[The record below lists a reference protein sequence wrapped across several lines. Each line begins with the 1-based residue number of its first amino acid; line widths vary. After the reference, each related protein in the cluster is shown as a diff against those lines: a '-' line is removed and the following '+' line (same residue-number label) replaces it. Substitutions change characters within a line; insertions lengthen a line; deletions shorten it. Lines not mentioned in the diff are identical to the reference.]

1 MGSPMTEKRRAGIA
15 KVKELWRQKGKG
27 GNVDKK
33 AWTIFLSSGRSFE
46 ELFLGDSS
54 DSSSDDNSHHDQY
67 WDPAWMKD
75 ENEERNRRRWERE
88 ESQREQEWRRKQE
101 ERKRAEREAFML
113 WSKRWDERNLALR
126 QGRTPRGRS
135 APKPAKNG
143 SDEQPVLATF
153 TGDRRNEKTDEK
165 TKKKQGKNESE
176 GDNDESGERES
187 TRAKLYFMFGESSA
201 EEEESEDERREQ
213 REWAEEIQAA
223 EQRMEQGQSVVAS
236 SFKRRREQFYE
247 NRRSTS
253 DLSSGEI
260 DLVDDA
266 QSTSASH
273 ASHVTCTSTTPA
285 GKSLLL
291 GHQTLVTSGKPT
303 GGGEELESTKGT
315 REKGSSAARKTP
327 TKDGDEKGLSKKV
340 KKGSFRMPSFRRKSE
355 AQPPPTPL
363 PTAARAAEAS
373 VRQSRGSAIFGR
385 RQAGGDKV
393 QLQHRFRLRRV
404 LSSDHLPVQEASAT

>member
-1 MGSPMTEKRRAGIA
+1 
-15 KVKELWRQKGKG
+15 
-27 GNVDKK
+27 
-33 AWTIFLSSGRSFE
+33 
-46 ELFLGDSS
+46 
-54 DSSSDDNSHHDQY
+54 
-67 WDPAWMKD
+67 
-75 ENEERNRRRWERE
+75 
-88 ESQREQEWRRKQE
+88 
-101 ERKRAEREAFML
+101 
-113 WSKRWDERNLALR
+113 
-126 QGRTPRGRS
+126 
-135 APKPAKNG
+135 
-143 SDEQPVLATF
+143 
-153 TGDRRNEKTDEK
+153 
-165 TKKKQGKNESE
+165 
-176 GDNDESGERES
+176 
-187 TRAKLYFMFGESSA
+187 
-201 EEEESEDERREQ
+201 
-213 REWAEEIQAA
+213 
-223 EQRMEQGQSVVAS
+223 MEQGQSVVAS

-273 ASHVTCTSTTPA
+273 ASHVTCTSTTPV

-303 GGGEELESTKGT
+303 GSDEELESTKGT

-404 LSSDHLPVQEASAT
+404 LSSDHLPSQNDKASKARCGRSGCRTRVHDLGATAVSFLRLDVLISGRGETEWIHLSSEVVLLAASRWTNLYSATILEGTSCDGKPAHVINAFLERLGRPAAATLTQLALLWQIAEELREASGRVPGAQTRTQKRWISWPKCAHKSRYVRVSF